1 MTRTFM
7 AVVFIFLLNLLGLST
22 AYLNEAGPPF
32 TILTPKSGQSVK
44 KGSSVLVTWRIE
56 PYTRLPVYGYAA
68 AKSARTIAGLLDVDA
83 GLTDAYVREVDH
95 NVVLT
100 EENYTWVVGK
110 DVMAGEYRF
119 GLGFYRHEASPVFT
133 VVN

>member
-1 MTRTFM
+1 MPDGCFGPVHWN
-7 AVVFIFLLNLLGLST
+7 AQQELNS
-22 AYLNEAGPPF
+22 N
-32 TILTPKSGQSVK
+32 
-44 KGSSVLVTWRIE
+44 VLYSHRRME
-56 PYTRLPVYGYAA
+56 PYTRLPIYGYAA
-68 AKSARTIAGLLDVDA
+68 AKSARTIGMDGFPSLLVCLHLPTLKKSICTTAGLLDVDA

-100 EENYTWVVGK
+100 EGNYTWVVGK

-119 GLGFYRHEASPVFT
+119 GLGFYRHEASHVFT